1 MDKII
6 EAAFS
11 SHVKYGIKY
20 GEKIQSLFFTN
31 FLLVLKKC
39 SFWEEDRALPYN
51 SMKFWYFLDIP

>member
-51 SMKFWYFLDIP
+51 SMKF